1 MIYKEFNIS
10 VIRSISKINVLEFAG
25 VVVPFLSHDIMLEN
39 EKRNV
44 NFISSAFVRGSH
56 NCIHSLHDSIDDY
69 ETFIIVMV
77 KFDRITHTV
86 I

>member
-10 VIRSISKINVLEFAG
+10 VIRRISKINVLEIR
-25 VVVPFLSHDIMLEN
+25 FLPHDIMLEN

-77 KFDRITHTV
+77 KFDGITHTV